1 MMRYEYSTVEWH
13 KEEEVMGCES
23 LSQILNRKGGSGWI
37 FCTSIAREL
46 VFMRPLS
53 AETKDAVQVL
63 AEARRNAKQGCFV
76 AGGVTGGQLMEMT
89 QEQRDKLKVE
99 IEAAKTPEPFKAGS
113 GLPFNNKYPVTG
125 ILDAEGRGPNKRVY
139 DVLTGRNIMNVGQLV
154 EMNPNELDGL
164 KNCGLGT
171 KLKILAMR
179 EWARGK
185 LLWVLM

>member
-63 AEARRNAKQGCFV
+63 AEALIVCKDEGLIALNGPARRGTEVLDLALVAAVADRVGGPVAAVALHGSQGARRRDRAAC
-76 AGGVTGGQLMEMT
+76 AGA
-89 QEQRDKLKVE
+89 R
-99 IEAAKTPEPFKAGS
+99 A
-113 GLPFNNKYPVTG
+113 
-125 ILDAEGRGPNKRVY
+125 
-139 DVLTGRNIMNVGQLV
+139 
-154 EMNPNELDGL
+154 DG
-164 KNCGLGT
+164 
-171 KLKILAMR
+171 
-179 EWARGK
+179 
-185 LLWVLM
+185 